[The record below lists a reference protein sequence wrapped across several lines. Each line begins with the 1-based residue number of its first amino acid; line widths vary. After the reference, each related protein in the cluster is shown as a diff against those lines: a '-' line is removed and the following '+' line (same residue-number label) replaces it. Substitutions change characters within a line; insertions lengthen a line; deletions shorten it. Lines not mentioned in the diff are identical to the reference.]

1 MNIEQA
7 IEILRGLITTVL
19 LIISP
24 ILLVA
29 VVVGFIVSLIQSATS
44 IQEQT
49 LSFVPKLIA
58 VALVIVLAAPWMLR
72 NLMQFT
78 TSHLT
83 RMAEV
88 AR

>member
-7 IEILRGLITTVL
+7 VELLRGLITIVL
-19 LIISP
+19 MLISP
-24 ILLVA
+24 ILITA
-29 VVVGFIVSLIQSATS
+29 VVGGLVVSLIQSATS

-49 LSFVPKLIA
+49 LSFVPKLLA
-58 VALVIVLAAPWMLR
+58 VALVLIVSAPWILR

-78 TSHLT
+78 TSHIA

-88 AR
+88 TK

>member
-7 IEILRGLITTVL
+7 IDILRGLITTVL
-19 LIISP
+19 LIIAP
-24 ILLVA
+24 ILIVA
-29 VVVGFIVSLIQSATS
+29 VVVGLIVSILQSATS

-58 VALVIVLAAPWMLR
+58 VALVLVLAAPWMLR

-83 RMAEV
+83 RIAEV
-88 AR
+88 VR